1 MKEFIKELGYKVK
14 FSDGFYSS
22 ANTIY
27 VPRDLEKY
35 TEADIAFMI
44 GHELS
49 HIKNGNNKDFIST
62 LIENMKLIAGSLSD
76 VEVEQ
81 HIVEQHILKEV
92 RYDLEGKQFAID
104 VVGDFGIGCIEEN
117 YEPAI
122 KTGYLSYSDRIYVL
136 SKFDNFNDKVINYVK
151 GIVKEEL
158 KDKPR
163 VHKKAKEIQREI

>member
-35 TEADIAFMI
+35 AEADIAFMI

-49 HIKNGNNKDFIST
+49 HIKNGNNKDFISA

-81 HIVEQHILKEV
+81 HILKEV
-92 RYDLEGKQFAID
+92 RCDLEGKQFAINTI
-104 VVGDFGIGCIEEN
+104 GDFGIDCIEEN

-122 KTGYLSYSDRIYVL
+122 KTGYLSYPDRIYVL
-136 SKFDNFNDKVINYVK
+136 SKFDNFNDEVINYVK
-151 GIVKEEL
+151 DIIKEEL
-158 KDKPR
+158 RYKPK
-163 VHKKAKEIQREI
+163 VHKKAKEIQREF